1 MNPEPTKRRDGDAM
15 DAQARDAEALNA
27 FWDELVL
34 GQIAG
39 NPPHATSPNEE
50 MVMNLQTFM
59 SSGDGSAEERLRRL
73 VFGSAPE
80 PALATAT
87 AGSVDSVRPM
97 PKPRPEPIRPS
108 WSIRRY
114 SSLAA
119 AALIVVLVGTL
130 VAVQS
135 AGIFS
140 RGGNDTPTA
149 IPAAIAQLDATPAAL
164 GTPTVNNSATLWT
177 LPFDGTNVE
186 IGASAVSDGALY
198 RLIRSDEFTGVQAVD
213 TATGTE
219 KWRSAQDWSGAG
231 IGADSNGVYFPTLG
245 GVRALDASSG
255 DQLWDITTVVAPSS
269 LAIRGSRLY
278 VWDGRESMLAI
289 ETSNGDIAWQGTA
302 DIAAAT
308 TDARASQPPAASDN
322 GIAAISGTSQVALF
336 DIDGNFTGTTG
347 TLLDPATVEMAVT
360 SDGNVAIAGAPRLE
374 TEQPWAR
381 KLMLV
386 DPASGSTLWEVDYN
400 ALVTGLTVTDSM
412 VMVLADNPGLAMT
425 EPVQLVDAEGTVTTM
440 DPNPYPEQTSP
451 YIYGYFL
458 DTGEMYQL
466 PEGTPPPNWT
476 GRAWIADPGIPSFV
490 ALAQGTNGPI
500 GISGSGRLSFF
511 NTESTIVQAVVD
523 LPGLVPASVM
533 SDGPNVYASE
543 EDGTLTA
550 LAPVLEDQQ
559 PNPVTRGGSLDFTVP
574 LDGTLVDFGGMTYGN
589 GLVYRLL
596 DAGAGRE
603 IEAIY
608 ASTGQPAWTLPFDWS
623 TNQIVAD
630 PGPNRYEQN
639 PTWTGSG
646 NVFAVDAANRL
657 IALDGAGTA
666 SWQTAFEQP
675 VVSMVFDAGT
685 LFIWDESGTMTA
697 LNAVDGTVLWATS
710 SGSTGGSQ
718 TNEYGMPVPVTTQ
731 TLVAMVDAE
740 GTLHGFDRSTG
751 EELWSQSGFDGTN
764 SRLVVSGEGLDG
776 QDQWIVIL
784 SANSEP
790 DADGNFDL
798 TAAGILAGTGEY
810 RWADY
815 LKGPLVQPVTS
826 DESFVTFIANEAM
839 SGKAVTVTITPVVD
853 AESPNHYVWTAS
865 GSSTD
870 SDVPGGQRLF
880 AIDAPTGQIVW
891 IRTTAG
897 PEFTGLVPDATF
909 RRGQALT
916 ADGLLVSPAGGNGWI
931 DGEPLDLGGP
941 VLATVSSNEMGAIGS
956 FATLADGT
964 LVSFGGMPFSQQ
976 G

>member
-1 MNPEPTKRRDGDAM
+1 MNPEPTDRWDA
-15 DAQARDAEALNA
+15 DALDD

-34 GQIAG
+34 GQLGGSA
-39 NPPHATSPNEE
+39 PRPVSKNEE
-50 MVMNLQTFM
+50 MVMNLQ
-59 SSGDGSAEERLRRL
+59 SLIAPGDDRAEARLRRL
-73 VFGSAPE
+73 VLGTTPE
-80 PALATAT
+80 PAMAAVP
-87 AGSVDSVRPM
+87 ARPL
-97 PKPRPEPIRPS
+97 PLPRPQPIRPAR
-108 WSIRRY
+108 SIRDY
-114 SSLAA
+114 SQLAA
-119 AALIVVLVGTL
+119 AALVVLIVGAL
-130 VAVQS
+130 VAAQN
-135 AGIFS
+135 AGWFGP
-140 RGGNDTPTA
+140 RANDDPPTA
-149 IPAAIAQLDATPAAL
+149 IPAAIAQSDATPAAL
-164 GTPTVNNSATLWT
+164 ASPVTNTSAVLWT
-177 LPFDGTNVE
+177 LPFDGANVE
-186 IGASAVSDGALY
+186 IGASAIAGDTLY
-198 RLIRSDEFTGVQAVD
+198 RLIRSDAFTGVQAVD

-219 KWRSAQDWSGAG
+219 RWRSEQEWAGTG
-231 IGADSNGVYFPTLG
+231 IGADESGVYFPTLG
-245 GVRALDASSG
+245 GVRALDANSG
-255 DQLWDITTVVAPSS
+255 DQMWDITTAAAPNS
-269 LAIRGSRLY
+269 LALSGSRLY

-289 ETSNGDIAWQGTA
+289 ETGTGDVAWQGVADVATETTA
-302 DIAAAT
+302 AQ
-308 TDARASQPPAASDN
+308 ASQPPAVTEN
-322 GIAAISGTSQVALF
+322 GVAAISGTSVVAMF
-336 DIDGNFTGTTG
+336 DLDGNFTGTAG
-347 TLLDPATVEMAVT
+347 MLDPATAILAPTAEG
-360 SDGNVAIAGAPRLE
+360 DVAITGAPRLE

-381 KLMLV
+381 KLLLV
-386 DPASGSTLWEVDYN
+386 DPAEGSTLWEVDYN
-400 ALVTGLTVTDSM
+400 ALATGLTVTDSM
-412 VMVLADNPGLAMT
+412 AMVLADNRGLAMS
-425 EPVQLVDAEGTVTTM
+425 EPVQLVDGEGTVTTM

-451 YIYGYFL
+451 YVYGYFL
-458 DTGEMYQL
+458 DSGDMYQL

-476 GRAWIADPGIPSFV
+476 GRAWIADPGIPPFV

-500 GISGSGRLSFF
+500 GISNSGRLSFF
-511 NTESTIVQAVVD
+511 DTENPLVQAVVD
-523 LPGLVPASVM
+523 LPGLIPASVL

-543 EDGTLTA
+543 GDGTLVG
-550 LAPVLEDQQ
+550 LAPVLGDQQ
-559 PNPVTRGGSLDFTVP
+559 PNPVTRGGSLDFIVP
-574 LDGTLVDFGGMTYGN
+574 LDGALTDFGGMTYGN

-639 PTWTGSG
+639 PAWTGSG
-646 NVFAVDAANRL
+646 NVFAVDTENRL
-657 IALDGAGTA
+657 FALDGAGTA
-666 SWQTAFEQP
+666 SWQVAFEQP
-675 VVSMVFDAGT
+675 IVSMVFDTGT
-685 LFIWDESGTMTA
+685 LFVWDESGTMTA
-697 LNAVDGTVLWATS
+697 LNAADGAVLWTAS
-710 SGSTGGSQ
+710 SGSAGGSQ
-718 TNEYGMPVPVTTQ
+718 TNELGMPVPVTTK

-740 GTLHGFDRSTG
+740 GTLHAFDRSTG
-751 EELWSQSGFDGTN
+751 DELWSQSGFDGTN

-784 SANSEP
+784 SANNEP

-865 GSSTD
+865 GSPTD

-916 ADGLLVSPAGGNGWI
+916 ANGLLVSPSGGNGWI

-964 LVSFGGMPFSQQ
+964 LVSFGRMPFSQQ